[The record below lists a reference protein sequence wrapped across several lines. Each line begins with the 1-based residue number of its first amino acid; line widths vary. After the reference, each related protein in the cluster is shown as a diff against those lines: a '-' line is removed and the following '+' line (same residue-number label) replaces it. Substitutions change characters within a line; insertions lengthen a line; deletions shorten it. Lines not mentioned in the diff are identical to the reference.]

1 MEQPYI
7 RKPVAA
13 GQFYPS
19 SAKEINKM
27 ISLYAGEGGPKK
39 DVIGCVLPHAGYIY
53 SGSVAVQ
60 TISKVNIKSTVILLG
75 PNHTGSGADFSIMP
89 RGFWETPLGNVEI
102 DERLAGLLLN
112 KTRHLEADMLAHL
125 DEHSLE
131 VELPILQYFSKDF
144 KIVPVSIMSDDL
156 GALKELGEELA
167 AAIKGNNLKDSVMI
181 IASSDLT
188 HYEERASAEKKDA
201 MAIEAIISL
210 DENKLTRAVRQF
222 DISMCGFAPVAVLL
236 KAAKLL
242 GAKKAE
248 LIEYQTS
255 GDTTKDFSSVVGY
268 AGITIY

>member
-1 MEQPYI
+1 MDQSYI
-7 RKPVAA
+7 RKPIAA

-19 SAKEINKM
+19 LAKEINKI
-27 ISLYAGEGGPKK
+27 ISLFAGVGGPKK

-53 SGSVAVQ
+53 SGPVAVQ
-60 TISKVNIKSTVILLG
+60 TISKVNIKKTVVLLG
-75 PNHTGSGADFSIMP
+75 PNHTGSGVPFSIMP
-89 RGFWETPLGNVEI
+89 RGFWETPLGKIEI
-102 DERLAGLLLN
+102 DEHLAGLLLN

-156 GALKELGEELA
+156 DALKELGEELA
-167 AAIKGNNLKDSVMI
+167 AAILNNDLKSSTTI

-188 HYEERASAEKKDA
+188 HYEEQASAEKKDA
-201 MAIEAIISL
+201 RAIEAIINL
-210 DENKLTRAVRQF
+210 DENKLAQAVRQF
-222 DISMCGFAPVAVLL
+222 DISMCGFAPVSVLL

-242 GAKKAE
+242 GAKKGE
-248 LIEYQTS
+248 LIKYQTS

>member
-1 MEQPYI
+1 MDQPYI

-27 ISLYAGEGGPKK
+27 ISLYADEGGQKK

-53 SGSVAVQ
+53 SGRVAVQ
-60 TISKVNIKSTVILLG
+60 TISKVDIKSTVVLLG
-75 PNHTGSGADFSIMP
+75 PNHTGIGVPFSIMP

-102 DERLAGLLLN
+102 DEGLSRLLLN
-112 KTRHLEADMLAHL
+112 KTRHLETDILAHL

-144 KIVPVSIMSDDL
+144 KIVPISIMSDDPE
-156 GALKELGEELA
+156 AFKELGGELA
-167 AAIKGNNLKDSVMI
+167 AAIKDNDLKDSVMI

-188 HYEERASAEKKDA
+188 HYEEQGAAEKKDA
-201 MAIEAIISL
+201 MVIEAIKNL
-210 DENKLTRAVRQF
+210 DENKLVRAVRQF

-248 LIEYQTS
+248 LIKYQTS